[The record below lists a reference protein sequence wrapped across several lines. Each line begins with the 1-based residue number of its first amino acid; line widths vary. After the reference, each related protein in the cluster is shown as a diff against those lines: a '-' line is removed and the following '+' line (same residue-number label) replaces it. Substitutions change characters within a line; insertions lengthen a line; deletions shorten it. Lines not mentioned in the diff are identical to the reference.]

1 MSLCIKDPNRGPAIR
16 AVMDTS
22 LSEEELLTAYTAYL
36 LFTDIKELFIFKP
49 DSLCKEEGISESA
62 EFTNYAKALS
72 CEFGSNQ
79 DYNGPLDNNI
89 ISIRP
94 FIKIDDDAYLV
105 PISQDL
111 LHNLP
116 LILESLLEP
125 EKVAQS
131 AIWQRYQSS
140 RAKYVENR
148 VCDFLSRLFP
158 KSSIFRNA
166 RYIYQGNEC
175 EADIIVLYD
184 NKVFLI
190 EVKAGSFKEQ
200 AQRGGVE
207 SLKKDLG
214 KLIEEAYQQGRRTAA
229 YLKSSDTSA
238 FTDSQGK
245 PLLEVSHKG
254 KTLYIISVT
263 LEPLMSLAIGLKNL
277 YSLGLFIDNEYP
289 WSVQINE
296 LDLVTRHL
304 PSPTIF
310 IHYLESRLRAIDE
323 NVFHAF
329 DELTFLG
336 WYLKRGNFFVPHDK
350 NGGKPDVLEL
360 ASDWTTSFDEHYLF
374 GKEKPELAIE
384 EDLLKILSVLEY
396 LNPVGYS
403 DMASA
408 LLDFDH
414 EARKL
419 ILGKINE
426 LIELSKR
433 EHKPHDF
440 SVLYKDVLDTGF
452 TFMTLVGRPGLRE
465 RLGSYCTMKK
475 YQMRTKK
482 WIGIGRDILDDK
494 WYVNE
499 FAYLNYPWK
508 HDPDMDKLLRAYPMR
523 NKSI

>member
-1 MSLCIKDPNRGPAIR
+1 M
-16 AVMDTS
+16 
-22 LSEEELLTAYTAYL
+22 
-36 LFTDIKELFIFKP
+36 
-49 DSLCKEEGISESA
+49 
-62 EFTNYAKALS
+62 
-72 CEFGSNQ
+72 
-79 DYNGPLDNNI
+79 
-89 ISIRP
+89 
-94 FIKIDDDAYLV
+94 
-105 PISQDL
+105 
-111 LHNLP
+111 
-116 LILESLLEP
+116 
-125 EKVAQS
+125 
-131 AIWQRYQSS
+131 
-140 RAKYVENR
+140 
-148 VCDFLSRLFP
+148 
-158 KSSIFRNA
+158 
-166 RYIYQGNEC
+166 
-175 EADIIVLYD
+175 
-184 NKVFLI
+184 
-190 EVKAGSFKEQ
+190 
-200 AQRGGVE
+200 
-207 SLKKDLG
+207 
-214 KLIEEAYQQGRRTAA
+214 
-229 YLKSSDTSA
+229 
-238 FTDSQGK
+238 
-245 PLLEVSHKG
+245 
-254 KTLYIISVT
+254 
-263 LEPLMSLAIGLKNL
+263 
-277 YSLGLFIDNEYP
+277 
-289 WSVQINE
+289 
-296 LDLVTRHL
+296 
-304 PSPTIF
+304 
-310 IHYLESRLRAIDE
+310 
-323 NVFHAF
+323 
-329 DELTFLG
+329 
-336 WYLKRGNFFVPHDK
+336 VPHGK